1 MDMPGSS
8 IRETSAASR
17 TLVTGANG
25 FVGSALCRRLH
36 ARGAV
41 RTPTSI
47 MTADSA
53 VVGAIDRSTDWRE
66 ALRGIEVVVHAAAR
80 VHVTRERSADPLQA
94 FRETNVEGTM
104 TLAREALKA
113 GVRRFVFISSIKVNG
128 ESTTRG
134 NPFHSGLSPHPSDPY
149 GLSKWEAEQQ
159 LWRLTE
165 KTGLDVVV
173 VRPALVYGKGVGG
186 NFGRLIDWVDRGL
199 PMPLGC
205 VENRRSMI
213 GLGNLIDLVDCCVR
227 QPEAAH
233 QTFCAADGEDY
244 STPQWISKIAEAMRR
259 PARLMKVPLW
269 PFRTLAALTGQAAN
283 FERLCGSLE
292 VSIDD
297 ARRILNWT
305 PPFSVDEGL
314 SHVFSPTET

>member
-1 MDMPGSS
+1 MDMPK
-8 IRETSAASR
+8 SAALERSAAVR

-25 FVGSALCRRLH
+25 FVGSALCRQLH

-41 RTPTSI
+41 RN
-47 MTADSA
+47 
-53 VVGAIDRSTDWRE
+53 TDWRE
-66 ALRGIEVVVHAAAR
+66 ALRGVEVVVHAAAR
-80 VHVTRERSADPLQA
+80 VHVMRERSADPLQA

-104 TLAREALKA
+104 TLARAAVNA

-128 ESTTRG
+128 ELTTPG
-134 NPFHSGLSPHPSDPY
+134 NPFHAGGTPHPGDPY
-149 GLSKWEAEQQ
+149 GMSKWEAEQQ
-159 LWRLTE
+159 LRRLAD

-173 VRPALVYGKGVGG
+173 VRPALVYGQGVGG
-186 NFGRLIDWVDRGL
+186 NFGRLINWVGRDL
-199 PMPLGC
+199 PIPLGC

-213 GLGNLIDLVDCCVR
+213 GLGNLSDLIVRCVR
-227 QPEAAH
+227 QPEAAQ

-244 STPQWISKIAEAMRR
+244 STPQWITKIAEAMRR
-259 PARLMKVPLW
+259 PARLMSIPLW
-269 PFRTLAALTGQAAN
+269 PFQTLAAFSGQEAY

-314 SHVFSPTET
+314 SHIFSATRT